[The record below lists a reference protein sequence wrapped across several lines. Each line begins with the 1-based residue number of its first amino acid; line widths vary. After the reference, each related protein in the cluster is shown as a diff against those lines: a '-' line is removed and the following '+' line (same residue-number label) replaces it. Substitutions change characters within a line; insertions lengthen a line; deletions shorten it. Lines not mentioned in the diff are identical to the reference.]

1 MVERDKR
8 SGPVGTMPFKMTMR
22 QLATTFVKYATE
34 IGRDAPATGQGHATG
49 SQHQPTIRRI
59 ESSPTQLFATP
70 STEDAFGNDEID
82 LVVRA
87 ILQNQASSAVCLGGQ
102 QPGHTLEQCN

>member
-1 MVERDKR
+1 M
-8 SGPVGTMPFKMTMR
+8 GTMPFKMTMP
-22 QLATTFVKYATE
+22 QLATTFVRYAAE
-34 IGRDAPATGQGHATG
+34 NGRDAPATGQGHATG

-82 LVVRA
+82 LVVRT
-87 ILQNQASSAVCLGGQ
+87 ILQNQASSAVCLGSQ